1 MSRRNSREKEAKNVA
16 KEPLEEMEGGEEI
29 LHTTEPAIYTYI
41 GGGAS
46 SPRVIDFMGMQRF
59 VRGEATEVTNPV
71 VLAKLKNHPTFV
83 EGEVDQE
90 TLHAM
95 DEEGDAAEKAQ
106 QKRNAEIE
114 AEFRRKQAKGK
125 A

>member
-1 MSRRNSREKEAKNVA
+1 MSRKKSKAV
-16 KEPLEEMEGGEEI
+16 EPLEEAEGTEPI
-29 LHTTEPAIYTYI
+29 LHEIEPEIYTYV
-41 GGGAS
+41 GKGAD

-71 VLAKLKNHPTFV
+71 VLAKLKGHPTFV
-83 EGEVDQE
+83 EGEVGQE
-90 TLHAM
+90 QLHNI
-95 DEEGDAAEKAQ
+95 DEEGAASEKQQRAKDAA
-106 QKRNAEIE
+106 IE